1 VSGFEEDLGLAQPR
15 HVEIGDIWIDVSVQ
29 ESHEAEAEVS
39 EHPVEAGADIAD
51 HIRPLPR
58 VITIEGIVTNHPI
71 EVPQSHAGGATLD
84 GSALSIEVALDQSQR
99 VEPNT
104 IQIEGE
110 PSVGVLGLVPG
121 VDQGVAILGALQLNV
136 TSRVQLAAEQYNTN
150 PFGKTTLA
158 VTALH
163 FSQPFNRVEAVNAAL
178 LQIVDESR
186 LVKVVTAIAVYTSV
200 AITKLEIKRGSDI
213 GRDQLKFT
221 ASCRVLRIVQTQT
234 AKLPTPRDK
243 RALPAQS
250 QGKQPT
256 VPVVDPTVT
265 DSISHKLLDLF

>member
-1 VSGFEEDLGLAQPR
+1 VSGFEEDLGLRRPR
-15 HVEIGDIWIDVSVQ
+15 HVEIGDIWIDVSVE

-39 EHPVEAGADIAD
+39 EHPVEIGANIAD

-58 VITIEGIVTNHPI
+58 VITIEGIVTNHPL
-71 EVPQSHAGGATLD
+71 ELPQSHAGSATID
-84 GSALSIEVALDQSQR
+84 GSALSIEVAPDQLPR
-99 VEPNT
+99 VEPST

-110 PSVGVLGLVPG
+110 PSVGLLGVVPG
-121 VDQGVAILGALQLNV
+121 VDQGVAVLGALQINV

-150 PFGKTTLA
+150 PFSKVSLA
-158 VTALH
+158 AAVLH

-178 LQIVDESR
+178 LRIVDDSQ
-186 LVKVVTAIAVYTSV
+186 LVKVVTALNVYTSV

-234 AKLPTPRDK
+234 AKLPVPRDK
-243 RALPAQS
+243 RGLPAQS

-256 VPVVDPTVT
+256 VPANETPDVT
-265 DSISHKLLDLF
+265 DSYSWKATH